1 MQHAGRPA
9 LPSPSFLAAKFWSGV
24 PVLVDSAVRDLVIA
38 ISPCGAL
45 EPSPH
50 VISEAS
56 RGGGLGVIDLADG
69 GPRPLRALTQCASW
83 SPAPIG
89 IRIPAGCAASMAEV
103 QRSAAGAVGLAVLGA
118 GTPWGVGETASWCRV
133 LVEVTSQQE
142 ARTAAALGAHGLIAR
157 GMESGGR
164 VSDLSTFVLLQQ
176 LLEDGTV
183 SLPVW
188 AAGGVGLRTAAAC
201 VLGGAAGVVLDS
213 QLALMPESELPGDVM
228 RVLRRLDGSE
238 TVMSP
243 GQRGVRVVGR
253 PARIAGP
260 RDPEEDTTL
269 LPIGQDGQL
278 AATFA
283 ARWRDTASAVR
294 GLRSA
299 ILETAADDVAG
310 HALAPGAPLAS
321 ALGVRIP
328 VAQGPMTRVSDQAGF
343 AAAVAGDGAMPF
355 IALALADGERSRRML
370 LEVAA
375 ALGKHPWGVGVLGF
389 VPEELRAAQLQ
400 VILDI
405 KPAWA
410 IVAGGRPAQAKEL
423 EQAGIAA
430 FLHVPSPGLLR
441 QFLGSGVRRFVFEGA
456 ECGGHIGPRASFPL
470 WEAQIEVIEEFLDTR
485 PAEEAAQVQVLF
497 AGGIHSGRSA
507 AMVAAMA
514 APLTR
519 RGARIGVLMGTAYLF
534 TQEALDHGAIVPLF
548 QRMALEAD
556 GTALLETS
564 PGHVTRALRTPFVD
578 EFARQRA
585 ELEAAGAES
594 RDIWMRLEMLNTGRL
609 RLASKGLE
617 HDGAEIDEATQAAEG
632 LYMAGQIAVLRD
644 AVTTV
649 PALHAEVTTGAS
661 GFHHR
666 RRDELRPLA
675 AGRGEDMAGTAAG
688 PLDIAIV
695 GMAGVF
701 AGSTGLD
708 GFWRTILSGQ
718 DQFTEVPA
726 GRWDPAIYYTPDFA
740 AARVGRR
747 VTSKWGGFL
756 QPVPI
761 DPIRYGIPP
770 SALGSI
776 DPSQLLA
783 LEVANQALNDA
794 GYSYDAPGADHSRT
808 GVVFAAEPGSD
819 DGGALALRA
828 LLPAYLGDVP
838 PELDEQLPT
847 FTEDTFPGH
856 LSNVVAGRIAN
867 RFDLGGTNYT
877 VDAACAAS
885 LAALDVACK
894 QLSTGSADMMLC
906 GAVDLH
912 NSIGDFLMFGSV
924 YALSPR
930 GRIATFDS
938 AADGTALGEGVAC
951 LTLKRLADAE
961 RDGDRIY
968 AVIKGLG
975 AASDGRARSLIA
987 PRVAGQI
994 RAMRRA
1000 YRQAGI
1006 SPAEVGLVEAHGTG
1020 TLLGDQTELDSLTEV
1035 FTESGARPGG
1045 CVLGSV
1051 KSQIGH
1057 TKSAAGLAGL
1067 IKAALGVYYGVQP
1080 PTSNLASPN
1089 KAWDPETSPFAFLK
1103 EPRPWLAPPAE
1114 RLAGLSAFGFGGT
1127 NFHVVLGGHA
1137 GSPVPRHAVN
1147 EWPAELFCFRGPDRP
1162 TAHQAVQ
1169 RLASTAAAAAARPGG
1184 AVLRELAARA
1194 ALDAEAAAGPVQVAL
1209 VARDV
1214 TELGRLLERA
1224 LAGEH
1229 DPAAALIQPPP
1240 DQAPLIQPQAAGA
1253 TPPPAVAFLYPGQG
1267 SQRTGAL
1274 GELFVA
1280 FPELR
1285 HYLEIGRR
1293 WADRLLPVTAFD
1305 PARQREQSDQ
1315 LRDTRVAQPALGI
1328 CGLAVSHLLGRTGV
1342 RPDMSGGHSYGELVA
1357 LSTAGAFDP
1366 LTLLDLSDARATAIL
1381 TAAGEDPG
1389 TMAAVPAT
1397 ASEVTAA
1404 LAAHGLSGDVTL
1416 ANLNAPG
1423 QVVISGPTQ
1432 AVDRALAALREAGL
1446 KGRLLPVACAFHS
1459 PVVAAASAQ
1468 FSGALATRE
1477 IAPPALPVWSNR
1489 TAAPYPADPGLIRA
1503 ELAAQVSA
1511 PVRFSDQVEAMY
1523 AAGARVF
1530 VEAGPG
1536 QVLTGLVRAVLGERP
1551 HLAVACDGPPGQ
1563 GLRRFL
1569 TTLGQLACAGL
1580 PVNLNWLFHGRT
1592 RADAGPSTNGRSLWT
1607 VDGQLIR
1614 DVSGGF
1620 LPGAN
1625 TPARLIKEFPVSAS
1639 NSHSPAVPDSML
1651 AEYLRTSREM
1661 ITAQRDIML
1670 AFLGGQ
1676 PAGRMVW
1683 EPQAA
1688 GLPAGNG
1695 AAHPVAVG
1703 AAEPVAVAAAAPAP
1717 AAAAEPAAE
1726 TAGPAASA
1734 PPTVAELQSTV
1745 LTLISE
1751 RTGYPV
1757 DLIDPDLDLEA
1768 DLSIDSIKRA
1778 EIAGEMASRLG
1789 MLSLDT
1795 AESMFE
1801 DLVKA
1806 RTVRAIADWL
1816 GQAVSGADGPA
1827 GTEPAGT
1834 EPPGTEP
1841 AGTGP
1846 DAAAPPEAGQDAL
1859 AGAGVLRSLP
1869 RLSRL
1874 DGPGQPPGSLHGA
1887 RFLLTGDTPVAEQ
1900 LAGKLRELGAEA
1912 RATGTAAVT
1921 VEDVQAADGL
1931 ILLDGLS
1938 GTPAT
1943 ATLPPALFPLIKGS
1957 LTGTAPAGTGTGQRW
1972 LLAAG
1977 YAGHGAA
1984 AGLTGL
1990 FRAIALE
1997 YPDGLARYVELDR
2010 AAPAAGV
2017 AGLLLGELGDGTRE
2031 PAVTYAGDARHRVE
2045 LDPAE
2050 LRVDGAAATGP
2061 AAAAALGL
2069 TSDSVVLLVGGG
2081 RGITALLARELAAA
2095 SQCRIELVGRTPLP
2109 AEPLP
2114 GDLASAPDAVSLRV
2128 ARAGQ
2133 GLRKPA
2139 EIERATR
2146 DILARR
2152 EVESTLA
2159 ELRGLGS
2166 AVRYHPADA
2175 QDAEAIHQVLK
2186 LIREDHGRLDG
2197 VVYAAGIIEDRL
2209 IADKDPGSFTRV
2221 FQTKVGGAQLL
2232 LDALAGPDYA
2242 PSFAV
2247 LYGSIAATFGSRGQA
2262 DYAAANDAL
2271 ESAGR
2276 AWASRTGRRCLTVHW
2291 GPWAPDRAHPGMVTP
2306 ELSRE
2311 YGRRGLGMIDPGCGA
2326 LAVLHELAWG
2336 DPALRSVVYT
2346 GLVSDAG

>member
-1 MQHAGRPA
+1 
-9 LPSPSFLAAKFWSGV
+9 LPERSEVEFLV
-24 PVLVDSAVRDLVIA
+24 PVESALRDLVMA

-50 VISEAS
+50 VVTEAS
-56 RGGGLGVIDLADG
+56 RGGGTGVLDLADG
-69 GPRPLRALTQCASW
+69 GPRPLHALAQCASW

-89 IRIPAGCAASMAEV
+89 IRIPAGCTATEAGV
-103 QRSAAGAVGLAVLGA
+103 QRSAAGAVDLAVLGVDA
-118 GTPWGVGETASWCRV
+118 PWGVTETASWCRV
-133 LVEVTSQQE
+133 LVEVGSREE
-142 ARTAAALGAHGLIAR
+142 ARTAAAGGAHGLIAR

-176 LLEDGTV
+176 LLEDDTL

-188 AAGGVGLRTAAAC
+188 AAGGIGVRTAAAC
-201 VLGGAAGVVLDS
+201 VLGGAAGVILDS
-213 QLALMPESELPGDVM
+213 QLGLMPESELPGDVM
-228 RVLRRLDGSE
+228 GVLRRMDGSE
-238 TVMSP
+238 TVASP
-243 GQRGVRVVGR
+243 GRRGLQVTGR
-253 PARIAGP
+253 PARLAGP
-260 RDPEEDTTL
+260 RDPAEDTTL
-269 LPIGQDGQL
+269 LPVGQDGQL
-278 AATFA
+278 AAAFA

-294 GLRSA
+294 GVRSA
-299 ILETAADDVAG
+299 ILETLRDDVAG

-321 ALGVRIP
+321 ALGVRVP

-343 AAAVAGDGAMPF
+343 AAAVAEDGAMPF
-355 IALALADGERSRRML
+355 IALALADGERSRTML
-370 LEVAA
+370 LEVAGV
-375 ALGKHPWGVGVLGF
+375 LGERPWGVGVLGF

-400 VILDI
+400 VILDV

-470 WEAQIEVIEEFLDTR
+470 WEAQIDVIEEFLESR
-485 PAEEAAQVQVLF
+485 PAEEATQVQVLF

-519 RGARIGVLMGTAYLF
+519 RGAQIGVLMGTAYLF
-534 TQEALDHGAIVPLF
+534 TQEAVDHGAIVPLF
-548 QRMALEAD
+548 QRMALESD

-585 ELEAAGAES
+585 ELEAGGAES
-594 RDIWMRLEMLNTGRL
+594 RDIWMSLEMLNTGRL

-617 HDGAEIDEATQAAEG
+617 HDGTGIGEVTQAAEG
-632 LYMAGQIAVLRD
+632 LYMAGQVAVLRE

-649 PALHAEVTTGAS
+649 AALHAGVTTGAS
-661 GFHHR
+661 GFHDTR
-666 RRDELRPLA
+666 QGELRQLLA
-675 AGRGEDMAGTAAG
+675 GHDKAGAAE
-688 PLDIAIV
+688 PAAPQDIAIV
-695 GMAGVF
+695 GMAGLF
-701 AGSTGLD
+701 AGSAGLD

-718 DQFTEVPA
+718 DEFTEVPA
-726 GRWDPAIYYTPDFA
+726 ERWDPGTYYTPDFA
-740 AARVGRR
+740 EAKVGRR

-794 GYSYDAPGADHSRT
+794 GYAYEAPGADHSRT

-828 LLPAYLGDVP
+828 LLPAYLGDLP

-894 QLSTGSADMMLC
+894 QLSTGSVDMMLC

-930 GRIATFDS
+930 GRIATFD
-938 AADGTALGEGVAC
+938 AEADGTALGEGVAC
-951 LTLKRLADAE
+951 ITLKRLADAE

-1080 PTSNLASPN
+1080 PTSNLANPN

-1103 EPRPWLAPPAE
+1103 EPRPWLAPPAQ
-1114 RLAGLSAFGFGGT
+1114 RIAGLSAFGFGGT
-1127 NFHVVLGGHA
+1127 NFHVVLGGYP

-1147 EWPAELFCFRGPDRP
+1147 EWPAELFCFRGPDRAS
-1162 TAHQAVQ
+1162 AHQAVQ
-1169 RLASTAAAAAARPGG
+1169 RLASMAASARPGG
-1184 AVLRELAARA
+1184 PVLRELAARA

-1214 TELGRLLERA
+1214 SELGRLLERA

-1229 DPAAALIQPPP
+1229 DPAAALIQPPSAQP
-1240 DQAPLIQPQAAGA
+1240 PPIQPPAAGQA
-1253 TPPPAVAFLYPGQG
+1253 QPPAVAFLFPGQG
-1267 SQRTGAL
+1267 SQHTGAL

-1293 WADRLLPVTAFD
+1293 WADRLLPATAFD

-1328 CGLAVSHLLGRTGV
+1328 CGLAVSHLLGRLGV
-1342 RPDMSGGHSYGELVA
+1342 RADMSGGHSYGELVA

-1381 TAAGEDPG
+1381 SAAGEDPG
-1389 TMAAVPAT
+1389 TMAAIPGT
-1397 ASEVTAA
+1397 ASEVAAA
-1404 LAAHGLSGDVTL
+1404 LAACGLTGDVTL

-1423 QVVISGPTQ
+1423 QVVISGPTP
-1432 AVDRALAALREAGL
+1432 AVDQALAALREAGL

-1468 FSGALATRE
+1468 FTAALATRE
-1477 IAPPALPVWSNR
+1477 IAQPARPVWSNR
-1489 TAAPYPADPGLIRA
+1489 TAAPYPADPELIRA
-1503 ELAAQVSA
+1503 ELAAQISA

-1536 QVLTGLVRAVLGERP
+1536 QVLSGLVRAVLGDRP
-1551 HLAVACDGPPGQ
+1551 HLAVACEGPPGQ

-1569 TTLGQLACAGL
+1569 TTLAQLACAGV

-1592 RADAGPSTNGRSLWT
+1592 RADSGPSTNGRSLWT

-1614 DVSGGF
+1614 DMSGGF

-1625 TPARLIKEFPVSAS
+1625 TPARLIKEFPVSAPH
-1639 NSHSPAVPDSML
+1639 SHSPAVPDSTL

-1683 EPQAA
+1683 EPEAA
-1688 GLPAGNG
+1688 GPPAGNG
-1695 AAHPVAVG
+1695 ALRTAAVVVS
-1703 AAEPVAVAAAAPAP
+1703 ESVPAAPPAPVPTAP
-1717 AAAAEPAAE
+1717 AAPAEPAA
-1726 TAGPAASA
+1726 AGPASSA

-1801 DLVKA
+1801 DLVRA

-1816 GQAVSGADGPA
+1816 AQAVSGAAASA
-1827 GTEPAGT
+1827 GTEPG
-1834 EPPGTEP
+1834 
-1841 AGTGP
+1841 
-1846 DAAAPPEAGQDAL
+1846 AAAVDPEAGQDAL
-1859 AGAGVLRSLP
+1859 AGAAVLRSLP
-1869 RLSRL
+1869 RLARL
-1874 DGPGQPPGSLHGA
+1874 DGPGQPPGSLGGA

-1912 RATGTAAVT
+1912 RATEMSAVTAA
-1921 VEDVQAADGL
+1921 DLQGADGL
-1931 ILLDGLS
+1931 ILLDGLT
-1938 GTPAT
+1938 GTGATETGAT
-1943 ATLPPALFPLIKGS
+1943 ATLPPALFPLIKTT
-1957 LTGTAPAGTGTGQRW
+1957 LTGTGPTSTGTSTGQRW

-1977 YAGHGAA
+1977 YPGHGAA

-2010 AAPAAGV
+2010 AAPAADL
-2017 AGLLLGELGDGTRE
+2017 AGLLLGELGDFAHE
-2031 PAVTYAGDARHRVE
+2031 PAVTYAGDVRHRVE
-2045 LDPAE
+2045 LAPAE
-2050 LRVDGAAATGP
+2050 LRLDGAAATGP
-2061 AAAAALGL
+2061 AAAAAMGL
-2069 TSDSVVLLVGGG
+2069 TSDSVILLVGGG

-2095 SQCRIELVGRTPLP
+2095 SQCRIELAGRTELP

-2114 GDLASAPDAVSLRV
+2114 DDLAGAPDAVALRAALV
-2128 ARAGQ
+2128 RQ

-2152 EVESTLA
+2152 EVESTVA
-2159 ELRGLGS
+2159 ELRELGS

-2209 IADKDPGSFTRV
+2209 IADKDPESFTRV

-2232 LDALAGPDYA
+2232 LDALAEHDFA
-2242 PSFAV
+2242 PPFAV

-2291 GPWAPDRAHPGMVTP
+2291 GPWAPDSAHPGMVTP

-2311 YGRRGLGMIDPGCGA
+2311 YGRRGLGMIDPRRGA
-2326 LAVLHELAWG
+2326 LAVLQELAWG
-2336 DPALRSVVYT
+2336 DPELRSVVYT

>member
-1 MQHAGRPA
+1 M
-9 LPSPSFLAAKFWSGV
+9 
-24 PVLVDSAVRDLVIA
+24 DSALRDLVIA

-50 VISEAS
+50 VITEAS

-69 GPRPLRALTQCASW
+69 GPRPLHALAQCASS
-83 SPAPIG
+83 SPAPVG
-89 IRIPAGCAASMAEV
+89 VRIPAGCAASPAEV
-103 QRSAAGAVGLAVLGA
+103 RRSAAGAVDLAVLGA
-118 GTPWGVGETASWCRV
+118 GTPWEVGETASWCRV
-133 LVEVTSQQE
+133 LVEVTSLQE
-142 ARTAAALGAHGLIAR
+142 ARTAAARGAHGLIAR

-176 LLEDGTV
+176 LLEDRTV

-188 AAGGVGLRTAAAC
+188 AAGGIGLRTAAAC

-243 GQRGVRVVGR
+243 GQRGLRVVGR

-260 RDPEEDTTL
+260 RDADEDTTL
-269 LPIGQDGQL
+269 LPVGQDGQL

-299 ILETAADDVAG
+299 ILDTAADDLAG

-321 ALGVRIP
+321 ALGVRVP

-370 LEVAA
+370 HEVAA
-375 ALGKHPWGVGVLGF
+375 TLGDHPWGVGVLGF
-389 VPEELRAAQLQ
+389 VPEELRAAQLE
-400 VILDI
+400 VILDV

-423 EQAGIAA
+423 EQAGIAT

-485 PAEEAAQVQVLF
+485 PAEEADQIQVLF

-514 APLTR
+514 TPLTR

-564 PGHVTRALRTPFVD
+564 PGHVTRALRTPFVA

-585 ELEAAGAES
+585 ELEAAGTES

-617 HDGAEIDEATQAAEG
+617 HDGAETDEATQAAEG

-661 GFHHR
+661 GFHDT

-675 AGRGEDMAGTAAG
+675 AGGGGDPAGVKAE

-701 AGSTGLD
+701 AGSAGLD

-726 GRWDPAIYYTPDFA
+726 GRWDPEIYYTPDFA
-740 AARVGRR
+740 EARVGRR

-828 LLPAYLGDVP
+828 LLPAYLGDLP

-894 QLSTGSADMMLC
+894 QLSAGSADMMLC

-1137 GSPVPRHAVN
+1137 ASPVPRHAVN

-1162 TAHQAVQ
+1162 AAHQAIQ
-1169 RLASTAAAAAARPGG
+1169 RLASAAAAAAARPGG

-1194 ALDAEAAAGPVQVAL
+1194 ALDADAAAGPVQVAL

-1240 DQAPLIQPQAAGA
+1240 DQPPLIQPPAAGA
-1253 TPPPAVAFLYPGQG
+1253 AAPPAVAFLFPGQG

-1293 WADRLLPVTAFD
+1293 WADRLLPVTAFGPD
-1305 PARQREQSDQ
+1305 RQRQQSDQ

-1328 CGLAVSHLLGRTGV
+1328 CGLAVSHLLGRLGV

-1366 LTLLDLSDARATAIL
+1366 LTLLELSDARASAIL
-1381 TAAGEDPG
+1381 SAAGEDPG

-1397 ASEVTAA
+1397 ASEVSAV
-1404 LAAHGLSGDVTL
+1404 LADHGLAGDVTL

-1423 QVVISGPTQ
+1423 QVVISGPTP
-1432 AVDRALAALREAGL
+1432 AVDRALAALQEAGL

-1459 PVVAAASAQ
+1459 PVVAAASDQ
-1468 FSGALATRE
+1468 FSGTLAARE
-1477 IAPPALPVWSNR
+1477 IAPPTLPVWSNR
-1489 TAAPYPADPGLIRA
+1489 TAAPYPADPALIRA
-1503 ELAAQVSA
+1503 ELAAQVSS

-1536 QVLTGLVRAVLGERP
+1536 QVLSGLVRAVLGERP

-1569 TTLGQLACAGL
+1569 TTLAQLACAGQ

-1592 RADAGPSTNGRSLWT
+1592 RADAGPSSNGRSLWT

-1625 TPARLIKEFPVSAS
+1625 TPARLIKEFPVSAP

-1688 GLPAGNG
+1688 APPAGNG
-1695 AAHPVAVG
+1695 AAHPVAVVT
-1703 AAEPVAVAAAAPAP
+1703 AEPVAMAVAVPAP
-1717 AAAAEPAAE
+1717 AAPAEPAAE
-1726 TAGPAASA
+1726 AAGPAASA

-1789 MLSLDT
+1789 MLSMDT

-1827 GTEPAGT
+1827 GSG
-1834 EPPGTEP
+1834 P

-1846 DAAAPPEAGQDAL
+1846 AGSGPAGSELAATGPDAATAPPEAGQDAL

-1869 RLSRL
+1869 KLARL

-1912 RATGTAAVT
+1912 QVTAVAAVSA
-1921 VEDVQAADGL
+1921 EDAQAAEGL

-1938 GTPAT
+1938 ETPAGT
-1943 ATLPPALFPLIKGS
+1943 VAPALFPLIKSS
-1957 LTGTAPAGTGTGQRW
+1957 LSGPRPTATAGAGPAGTGPAGTGQRW

-1977 YAGHGAA
+1977 HAGHGAA

-1990 FRAIALE
+1990 FRAVALE
-1997 YPDGLARYVELDR
+1997 YPDGLARYVELDPA
-2010 AAPAAGV
+2010 AAPADV
-2017 AGLLLGELGDGTRE
+2017 AGLLLGELGDGTHE
-2031 PAVTYAGDARHRVE
+2031 PAVTYAGDARHRME
-2045 LDPAE
+2045 LEPAE

-2095 SQCRIELVGRTPLP
+2095 SQCRIELVGRTQLP

-2114 GDLASAPDAVSLRV
+2114 DDLASAPDAVALRAALV
-2128 ARAGQ
+2128 GQ

-2159 ELRGLGS
+2159 ELRALGS

-2175 QDAEAIHQVLK
+2175 QDEEAMHQVLK

-2209 IADKDPGSFTRV
+2209 IADKDPGSFARV

-2232 LDALAGPDYA
+2232 LDALARPDYA

-2291 GPWAPDRAHPGMVTP
+2291 GPWAPDHAHPGMVTP

-2311 YGRRGLGMIDPGCGA
+2311 YGRRGLGMIDPRRGA
-2326 LAVLHELAWG
+2326 LTVLHELAWG

>member
-1 MQHAGRPA
+1 MPVESA
-9 LPSPSFLAAKFWSGV
+9 L
-24 PVLVDSAVRDLVIA
+24 RDLVMA
-38 ISPCGAL
+38 ISPCGVL

-50 VISEAS
+50 VITEAS
-56 RGGGLGVIDLADG
+56 RGGGTGVLDLADG
-69 GPRPLRALTQCASW
+69 GPRPLHALARCASW
-83 SPAPIG
+83 SVAPIG
-89 IRIPAGCAASMAEV
+89 IRIPAGCTATKAGV
-103 QRSAAGAVGLAVLGA
+103 QRSAAGAVDLAVLGVD
-118 GTPWGVGETASWCRV
+118 TPWGVTETASWCRV
-133 LVEVTSQQE
+133 LVEVGSREE
-142 ARTAAALGAHGLIAR
+142 ARKAAASGAHGLIAR

-176 LLEDGTV
+176 LLEDGPLG
-183 SLPVW
+183 LPVW
-188 AAGGVGLRTAAAC
+188 AAGGIGVRTAAAC
-201 VLGGAAGVVLDS
+201 VLGGAAGVILDS
-213 QLALMPESELPGDVM
+213 QLGLMPESELPGDVM
-228 RVLRRLDGSE
+228 AVLRRMDGSE
-238 TVMSP
+238 TVASP
-243 GQRGVRVVGR
+243 GQRGLRVTGR
-253 PARIAGP
+253 PARLAGP
-260 RDPEEDTTL
+260 RDPAEDTTL
-269 LPIGQDGQL
+269 LPVGQDGQL
-278 AATFA
+278 AAAFA
-283 ARWRDTASAVR
+283 ARWQDTASAVR
-294 GLRSA
+294 GVRSA
-299 ILETAADDVAG
+299 ILETLGDDVAG

-321 ALGVRIP
+321 ALGVRVP

-343 AAAVAGDGAMPF
+343 AAAVAEDGAMPF

-370 LEVAA
+370 LEVAG
-375 ALGKHPWGVGVLGF
+375 ALGERPWGVGVLGF

-423 EQAGIAA
+423 EQAGIAT

-470 WEAQIEVIEEFLDTR
+470 WEAQIDVIGEFLDAR
-485 PAEEAAQVQVLF
+485 PAGEATQVQVLF

-519 RGARIGVLMGTAYLF
+519 RGAQIGVLMGTAYLF
-534 TQEALDHGAIVPLF
+534 TQEAVDHGAIVPLF
-548 QRMALEAD
+548 QRMALESD

-594 RDIWMRLEMLNTGRL
+594 RDIWMSLEMLNTGRL

-617 HDGAEIDEATQAAEG
+617 HDGTGIGEATQAAEG
-632 LYMAGQIAVLRD
+632 LYMAGQVAVLRES
-644 AVTTV
+644 VTTV
-649 PALHAEVTTGAS
+649 AALHAGVTDGAS
-661 GFHHR
+661 GFHDTR
-666 RRDELRPLA
+666 RGELRPLL
-675 AGRGEDMAGTAAG
+675 AGHGQAG
-688 PLDIAIV
+688 PTGPAEPLDVAIV
-695 GMAGVF
+695 GMAGLF
-701 AGSTGLD
+701 AGSPGLQ
-708 GFWRTILSGQ
+708 GYWRTILSGQ
-718 DQFTEVPA
+718 DKFTEVPPE
-726 GRWDPAIYYTPDFA
+726 RWDPGTYYTPDFA
-740 AARVGRR
+740 EAKVGRR

-794 GYSYDAPGADHSRT
+794 GYAYDEPGADHSRT

-828 LLPAYLGDVP
+828 LLPAYLGDLP

-894 QLSTGSADMMLC
+894 QLSTGSVDMMLC

-930 GRIATFDS
+930 GRIATFD
-938 AADGTALGEGVAC
+938 AGADGTALGEGVAC
-951 LTLKRLADAE
+951 IALKRLADAE

-968 AVIKGLG
+968 AVIRGLG

-1103 EPRPWLAPPAE
+1103 EPRPWLAPPAQ
-1114 RLAGLSAFGFGGT
+1114 RVAGLSAFGFGGT

-1137 GSPVPRHAVN
+1137 GSPVPRHAAS

-1162 TAHQAVQ
+1162 TAHRAVQ
-1169 RLASTAAAAAARPGG
+1169 RLAAAAAAAAARPGG

-1214 TELGRLLERA
+1214 PELGRLLERA

-1240 DQAPLIQPQAAGA
+1240 AQPPLIQPPAPGEAQL
-1253 TPPPAVAFLYPGQG
+1253 PAVAFLFPGQG

-1274 GELFVA
+1274 GELFVT

-1293 WADRLLPVTAFD
+1293 WADQLLPVTAFD

-1315 LRDTRVAQPALGI
+1315 LRDTRIAQPALGI
-1328 CGLAVSHLLGRTGV
+1328 CGLAVTHLLGRLGI

-1381 TAAGEDPG
+1381 SAAGEDPG
-1389 TMAAVPAT
+1389 TMAAVPGT

-1404 LAAHGLSGDVTL
+1404 LEARGLTGEVTL

-1423 QVVISGPTQ
+1423 QVVISGLTP
-1432 AVDRALAALREAGL
+1432 AVDQALAALGEAGL

-1468 FSGALATRE
+1468 FTAALATRE
-1477 IAPPALPVWSNR
+1477 IAAPSRPVWSNR

-1503 ELAAQVSA
+1503 ELAAQISA

-1536 QVLTGLVRAVLGERP
+1536 QVLTGLVRAVLGDRP

-1569 TTLGQLACAGL
+1569 TTAGQLACAGV

-1614 DVSGGF
+1614 DMNGGF

-1625 TPARLIKEFPVSAS
+1625 TPARLIKEFPVSAP
-1639 NSHSPAVPDSML
+1639 NSHRPAAPDSML

-1683 EPQAA
+1683 EPEAA
-1688 GLPAGNG
+1688 GPPAGNG
-1695 AAHPVAVG
+1695 AVRTAAVVVS
-1703 AAEPVAVAAAAPAP
+1703 EPVPVAAAA
-1717 AAAAEPAAE
+1717 
-1726 TAGPAASA
+1726 
-1734 PPTVAELQSTV
+1734 TVPRSQ
-1745 LTLISE
+1745 
-1751 RTGYPV
+1751 R
-1757 DLIDPDLDLEA
+1757 
-1768 DLSIDSIKRA
+1768 
-1778 EIAGEMASRLG
+1778 SR
-1789 MLSLDT
+1789 
-1795 AESMFE
+1795 
-1801 DLVKA
+1801 
-1806 RTVRAIADWL
+1806 RR
-1816 GQAVSGADGPA
+1816 
-1827 GTEPAGT
+1827 
-1834 EPPGTEP
+1834 PPGRCP
-1841 AGTGP
+1841 
-1846 DAAAPPEAGQDAL
+1846 
-1859 AGAGVLRSLP
+1859 
-1869 RLSRL
+1869 
-1874 DGPGQPPGSLHGA
+1874 
-1887 RFLLTGDTPVAEQ
+1887 
-1900 LAGKLRELGAEA
+1900 
-1912 RATGTAAVT
+1912 
-1921 VEDVQAADGL
+1921 
-1931 ILLDGLS
+1931 
-1938 GTPAT
+1938 
-1943 ATLPPALFPLIKGS
+1943 
-1957 LTGTAPAGTGTGQRW
+1957 
-1972 LLAAG
+1972 
-1977 YAGHGAA
+1977 
-1984 AGLTGL
+1984 
-1990 FRAIALE
+1990 
-1997 YPDGLARYVELDR
+1997 
-2010 AAPAAGV
+2010 
-2017 AGLLLGELGDGTRE
+2017 
-2031 PAVTYAGDARHRVE
+2031 
-2045 LDPAE
+2045 
-2050 LRVDGAAATGP
+2050 
-2061 AAAAALGL
+2061 
-2069 TSDSVVLLVGGG
+2069 
-2081 RGITALLARELAAA
+2081 
-2095 SQCRIELVGRTPLP
+2095 
-2109 AEPLP
+2109 
-2114 GDLASAPDAVSLRV
+2114 
-2128 ARAGQ
+2128 
-2133 GLRKPA
+2133 
-2139 EIERATR
+2139 
-2146 DILARR
+2146 ARR
-2152 EVESTLA
+2152 
-2159 ELRGLGS
+2159 
-2166 AVRYHPADA
+2166 P
-2175 QDAEAIHQVLK
+2175 
-2186 LIREDHGRLDG
+2186 
-2197 VVYAAGIIEDRL
+2197 
-2209 IADKDPGSFTRV
+2209 
-2221 FQTKVGGAQLL
+2221 
-2232 LDALAGPDYA
+2232 
-2242 PSFAV
+2242 PSP
-2247 LYGSIAATFGSRGQA
+2247 SC
-2262 DYAAANDAL
+2262 
-2271 ESAGR
+2271 R
-2276 AWASRTGRRCLTVHW
+2276 ARCS
-2291 GPWAPDRAHPGMVTP
+2291 P
-2306 ELSRE
+2306 
-2311 YGRRGLGMIDPGCGA
+2311 
-2326 LAVLHELAWG
+2326 
-2336 DPALRSVVYT
+2336 
-2346 GLVSDAG
+2346 